1 MNNSISVPNSVE
13 YVNLTILT
21 LEDFEIDITEK
32 QKNEML
38 ALPTEIAVDRYK
50 TKLIKEKL
58 YSI

>member
-1 MNNSISVPNSVE
+1 MTNSIGVPNSVE

-21 LEDFEIDITEK
+21 LGDFQIEVTEE
-32 QKNEML
+32 QKKEML

-50 TKLIKEKL
+50 MKLIKEKL